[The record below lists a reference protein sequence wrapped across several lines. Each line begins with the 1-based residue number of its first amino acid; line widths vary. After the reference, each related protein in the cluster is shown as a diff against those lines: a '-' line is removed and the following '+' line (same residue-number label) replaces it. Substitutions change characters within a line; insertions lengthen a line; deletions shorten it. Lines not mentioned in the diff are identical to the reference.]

1 MKLLVRLVYETCLIT
16 ILVPTVATML
26 FVQDVR
32 NACSHINSRSP
43 EEFLQVINLEKT
55 IFTAIAAP
63 NNACKRNHFSG
74 IVINVSGIAALIACQ
89 LQTGKLKTTLNFFC

>member
-1 MKLLVRLVYETCLIT
+1 MKLLVRLVYETYLIT
-16 ILVPTVATML
+16 MLVPRVATML
-26 FVQDVR
+26 FVQDVL

-55 IFTAIAAP
+55 ISFAIDATSIW
-63 NNACKRNHFSG
+63 KRIHFSG

>member
-16 ILVPTVATML
+16 ILVPRVATML
-26 FVQDVR
+26 FVQDVL

-55 IFTAIAAP
+55 ISFAIDATLIW
-63 NNACKRNHFSG
+63 KRIHFSG